1 MSPQL
6 ENGYT
11 KIANEVLDNIAKA
24 KLNGTQFRILMV
36 VWRSTYGWDKKEFRL
51 SESFLANATG
61 IHKQQIK
68 RELKEML
75 NIGLLVEIEKPTF
88 NTSRVIGF
96 NKRYQESSEV
106 SKKIPVSEIDTTTGS
121 ELDTSTGS
129 ELDTQKRNIKR
140 NINKTNYMVIFE
152 HYNSLNLVKHRTLT
166 DDMKKSIDK
175 AKKELHCDDDKL
187 IELLNRHNQ
196 EVESTSFSNYP
207 VKKRT
212 LSEFFGQK
220 VFNGTALICA
230 KYDTDDYETKK
241 PMALNMDDNEQVNYM
256 LRGGS

>member
-36 VWRSTYGWDKKEFRL
+36 VWRSTYGWDKKEFKL

-75 NIGLLVEIEKPTF
+75 KLGLLVEVEKPTF

-96 NKRYQESSEV
+96 NKRYQESIEV
-106 SKKIPVSEIDTTTGS
+106 AKKIPVSEIDTSTGS
-121 ELDTSTGS
+121 ELDTPTGS
-129 ELDTQKRNIKR
+129 ELDTQKRNTNKTIKR
-140 NINKTNYMVIFE
+140 NIYEGV
-152 HYNSLNLVKHRTLT
+152 S
-166 DDMKKSIDK
+166 
-175 AKKELHCDDDKL
+175 DKL
-187 IELLNRHNQ
+187 KESILEF
-196 EVESTSFSNYP
+196 VEFRKEI
-207 VKKRT
+207 KKPIYDIGI
-212 LSEFFGQK
+212 SK
-220 VFNGTALICA
+220 LILKLA
-230 KYDTDDYETKK
+230 KMSDNDETKILILEQSI
-241 PMALNMDDNEQVNYM
+241 LNNWQGVFELKEQKTKQATFSPKEDQFVLAADRVKANVVMYNPFV
-256 LRGGS
+256 GGGK